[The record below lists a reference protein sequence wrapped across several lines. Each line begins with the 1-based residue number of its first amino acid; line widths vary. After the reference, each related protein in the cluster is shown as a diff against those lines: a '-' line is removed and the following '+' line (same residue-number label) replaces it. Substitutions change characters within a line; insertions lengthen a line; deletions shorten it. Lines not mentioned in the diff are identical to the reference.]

1 MKRLK
6 NLLVLS
12 IIPIL
17 LISMVFVTPAQAA
30 APVVTTVPIDGTFS
44 LTNPCGFEIIAQD
57 YGVFRWEEF
66 YDNDGQLAQISAM
79 WSQAKET
86 WSANGK
92 SLAVKINGS
101 GHATL
106 APDLTSYVVTWAGPS
121 LFITVPGYGHV
132 YGAAGNNTAQYSY
145 PDIETFIRTI
155 RNVGNPFIE
164 NWGPICAYLAP

>member
-17 LISMVFVTPAQAA
+17 LISMVFVTPVLAD
-30 APVVTTVPIDGTFS
+30 APVVYSYPLDETGP
-44 LTNPCGFEIIAQD
+44 LQNPCGFEISVHT
-57 YGVFRWEEF
+57 YGTWEWREF
-66 YDNDGQLAQISAM
+66 YNQTGQLVRVQAM
-79 WSQAKET
+79 WSQARQT

-92 SLAVKINGS
+92 SLAVMINAS

-106 APDLTSYVVTWAGPS
+106 APDLTSYVVTWAGPG

-132 YGAAGNNTAQYSY
+132 YGSTGNNTSQYSW
-145 PDIETFIRTI
+145 PDFWTFIRTI

>member
-17 LISMVFVTPAQAA
+17 LISMVFVTPVLAD
-30 APVVTTVPIDGTFS
+30 APVVYSYPLDETGP
-44 LTNPCGFEIIAQD
+44 LQNPCGFEISVHT
-57 YGVFRWEEF
+57 YGTWEWREF
-66 YDNDGQLAQISAM
+66 Y
-79 WSQAKET
+79 
-86 WSANGK
+86 NGK
-92 SLAVKINGS
+92 SLAVMINAS

-106 APDLTSYVVTWAGPS
+106 APDLTSYVVTWAGPG

-132 YGAAGNNTAQYSY
+132 YGSTGNNTSQYSW
-145 PDIETFIRTI
+145 PDFWTFIRTI